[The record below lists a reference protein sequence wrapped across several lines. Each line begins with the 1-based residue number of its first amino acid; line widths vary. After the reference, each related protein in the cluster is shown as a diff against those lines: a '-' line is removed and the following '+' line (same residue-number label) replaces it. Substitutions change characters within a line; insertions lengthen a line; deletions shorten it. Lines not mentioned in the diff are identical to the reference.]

1 MIAWSMGMPVAIS
14 IAMLAVGLAASAL
27 LSGLETG
34 IYVLNKVRLE
44 LRGAAGEL
52 NARRLRKAMARPQEL
67 LTSVLIGINAANYL
81 VTIAVVALFSL
92 TDTDNADLYA
102 VAVAT
107 PVLFVFGEMVPKNLF
122 RIAAE
127 TWPYRLAP
135 LLTAMMKVCR
145 VTGISPALA
154 GLNRLMLHLLRP
166 DRHEVSGPLDSRQR
180 VQRFLAEGHAHG
192 VLTAFQSHMASRV
205 VLLRTTV
212 IRDVMVA
219 LHHVVSIP
227 LDCSRARFIEN
238 IKGHHYSRLVVWSER
253 PRSIVGTVDIY
264 DVLYDDDPTA
274 APAKHLAEAVR
285 LSEALN
291 VADALIALQRSRQTL
306 GVVVNVADRPIG
318 IVTIKDLVE
327 EIVGELEEW

>member
-1 MIAWSMGMPVAIS
+1 MIAWTMAIP
-14 IAMLAVGLAASAL
+14 IAMSVVMLGVGLAASAL

-44 LRGAAGEL
+44 LRSAAGERG
-52 NARRLRKAMARPQEL
+52 ARRLRVAMSRPQEL

-81 VTIAVVALFSL
+81 VTMAVVALFSL
-92 TDTDNADLYA
+92 TDPETADLYA

-107 PVLFVFGEMVPKNLF
+107 PLLFVFGEMVPKNLF
-122 RIAAE
+122 RLAAE
-127 TWPYRLAP
+127 SWPYRLSP
-135 LLTAMMKVCR
+135 LLSVMMKVCR
-145 VTGISPALA
+145 LTGLSQALA
-154 GLNRLMLHLLRP
+154 GLNRLMLRMLRP
-166 DRHEVSGPLDSRQR
+166 DRHELSGPLDSRQR

-253 PRSIVGTVDIY
+253 PRNIVGTVDIY
-264 DVLYDDDPTA
+264 DVLYDDDPKA
-274 APAKHLAEAVR
+274 APAKHLAQAVR
-285 LSEALN
+285 LSEAMN

-327 EIVGELEEW
+327 EIVGELEAW